1 MSFLPRAAA
10 MWRHESPSLFFLLLF
25 YYYII
30 IVIVYYYFRKQKESR
45 KEKVEVVELP
55 PRLYIIKVKYK
66 NVWGKAS
73 TSYIYIYIT
82 LQYKYI
88 YAPLK

>member
-45 KEKVEVVELP
+45 KEKVEVVESSP
-55 PRLYIIKVKYK
+55 Q
-66 NVWGKAS
+66 
-73 TSYIYIYIT
+73 T
-82 LQYKYI
+82 LHNKSKI
-88 YAPLK
+88 